1 MEIDLKKLE
10 EKYSKNKPTFS
21 LLELVICIA
30 LVMIGCVL
38 FCAMPDEMGIWGWI
52 LFVAGTFL
60 NVVGVFRFAA
70 MVPEAKSD
78 FPILVQVPHDAIIQ
92 MSGWHTYWYFM

>member
-1 MEIDLKKLE
+1 LGVSSNSFFKEYIEDGQSPENAEIDLKKLE

-21 LLELVICIA
+21 PLELVICIA

-52 LFVAGTFL
+52 TV
-60 NVVGVFRFAA
+60 
-70 MVPEAKSD
+70 S
-78 FPILVQVPHDAIIQ
+78 I
-92 MSGWHTYWYFM
+92 